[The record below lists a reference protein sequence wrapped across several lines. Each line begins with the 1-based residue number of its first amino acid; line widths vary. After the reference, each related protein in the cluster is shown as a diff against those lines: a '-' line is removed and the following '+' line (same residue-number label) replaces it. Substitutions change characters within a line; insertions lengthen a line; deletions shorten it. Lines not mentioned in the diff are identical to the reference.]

1 MGFLTHT
8 ESLVER
14 YPRDLFAVTLS
25 YFLGLPAPRCL
36 QNKGARTCEACS
48 QPLDPFGHHRMTCTQ
63 TASFNAAHRLLA
75 QAFAD
80 MAKQAGVLFTDKNVP
95 CHLTTNKVGDA
106 LCQLSADSR
115 QLILDYTVV
124 HPRTGTG
131 GLPLGNGIS
140 RPSSFACVTS
150 GTATGTN
157 MQSLASPSHR
167 ALRLPTDTSMHTSFC
182 CCTSLQEGGPS
193 SFIRTTN
200 HSSTS
205 STSSGSTSLRSGLG
219 SARLWRVAWRYGHWE
234 APSQALA
241 KCSYDTL
248 HRRALQGTRRSP
260 QASTLSLG
268 MHNGV
273 SSLMHDQDTGIH
285 VLLLD
290 SLIRFACLIY
300 LSLVYNN
307 LPFPFVLFF

>member
-1 MGFLTHT
+1 MRAFFFH
-8 ESLVER
+8 
-14 YPRDLFAVTLS
+14 
-25 YFLGLPAPRCL
+25 LGLRASPRNI
-36 QNKGARTCEACS
+36 QGQTFK
-48 QPLDPFGHHRMTCTQ
+48 TQ
-63 TASFNAAHRLLA
+63 THIF
-75 QAFAD
+75 
-80 MAKQAGVLFTDKNVP
+80 
-95 CHLTTNKVGDA
+95 
-106 LCQLSADSR
+106 
-115 QLILDYTVV
+115 
-124 HPRTGTG
+124 
-131 GLPLGNGIS
+131 
-140 RPSSFACVTS
+140 
-150 GTATGTN
+150 
-157 MQSLASPSHR
+157 SLR
-167 ALRLPTDTSMHTSFC
+167 W
-182 CCTSLQEGGPS
+182 QGGPS

-200 HSSTS
+200 LSSTS

-290 SLIRFACLIY
+290 SLTRFARLIY
-300 LSLVYNN
+300 LSLV
-307 LPFPFVLFF
+307 